1 MGDTFNFNGS
11 IGQFVKEGD
20 GIIQEYHAQSMAASS
35 SVTNTEKTTSST
47 PSQELAEVD
56 ADGEGGV
63 QLSNRQVVI
72 MMAGLLDIPL
82 SPDFTN
88 QKQFAQFLSRLTGRS
103 MGSIR
108 QTIMQL
114 AKTGIETPQ
123 ARKDSLVAADVLE
136 PVCKKVAGRLRNDA
150 EE

>member
-20 GIIQEYHAQSMAASS
+20 GIIHDYHAQSMAASS
-35 SVTNTEKTTSST
+35 SVQNTSSA
-47 PSQELAEVD
+47 SSSELAES
-56 ADGEGGV
+56 EGANAG

-72 MMAGLLDIPL
+72 MMAGLLDISL

-88 QKQFAQFLSRLTGRS
+88 QKQLAQFLSRLTGRS
-103 MGSIR
+103 KESIR

-114 AKTGIETPQ
+114 AKDGIETPR
-123 ARKDSLVAADVLE
+123 ARKDSIVAADVLE
-136 PVCKKVAGRLRNDA
+136 PVCKRVAGRLRNDA

>member
-20 GIIQEYHAQSMAASS
+20 GIIHDYHAQSMAASS
-35 SVTNTEKTTSST
+35 SVQGGEGTSS
-47 PSQELAEVD
+47 SSSELANG
-56 ADGEGGV
+56 ADPG

-72 MMAGLLDIPL
+72 LMAGLLDISL

-88 QKQFAQFLSRLTGRS
+88 QKQLAQFLSRLTGRS
-103 MGSIR
+103 KESIR

-114 AKTGIETPQ
+114 AKDGIETPQ
-123 ARKDSLVAADVLE
+123 ARKDSLIAADVLE
-136 PVCKKVAGRLRNDA
+136 PVCQSVAGRLRNDA

>member
-20 GIIQEYHAQSMAASS
+20 GIIHDYHAQSMAASS
-35 SVTNTEKTTSST
+35 SVQNTSS
-47 PSQELAEVD
+47 SSSSELAEN
-56 ADGEGGV
+56 DGASAG

-72 MMAGLLDIPL
+72 MMAGLLDISL

-88 QKQFAQFLSRLTGRS
+88 QKQLALFLSRLTGRS
-103 MGSIR
+103 KESIR

-114 AKTGIETPQ
+114 AKDGIETPQ
-123 ARKDSLVAADVLE
+123 ARKDSRIAADVLE
-136 PVCKKVAGRLRNDA
+136 PVCKRVAGRLRNDA

>member
-20 GIIQEYHAQSMAASS
+20 GIIHDYHAQSMAASS
-35 SVTNTEKTTSST
+35 SVQKTSSA
-47 PSQELAEVD
+47 SSSELAES
-56 ADGEGGV
+56 EGANAGR
-63 QLSNRQVVI
+63 LSNRQMVI
-72 MMAGLLDIPL
+72 MMAGLLDISL

-88 QKQFAQFLSRLTGRS
+88 QKQLAQFLSRLTGRS
-103 MGSIR
+103 KESIR

-114 AKTGIETPQ
+114 AKDGIETPQ
-123 ARKDSLVAADVLE
+123 ARKDSIVAADVLE
-136 PVCKKVAGRLRNDA
+136 PVCKRVAGRLRNDA